1 MAKISA
7 LHLLLALV
15 IIFAG
20 GCIILWVT
28 LPDDGYCRSCGPMI
42 EVRPVSTFYVFLPEN
57 IPAYR
62 YYGPNVEYYMGEWTI
77 HPDYASLADSEYKL
91 GEKDTIVSLEA
102 DKSYYTPDVK
112 IEGNRLYFDIML
124 FNNAGYSFSDV
135 GFDIF
140 FDVNIRKNVD
150 GGYGEYSR
158 FEPDMW
164 EETITVENV
173 YVNSLQEIRVYAP
186 LFPVENSESFS
197 VEVYILYPENLTA
210 DDGTKL
216 VYDNGEYI
224 PAESVPDVYD
234 LLDSD
239 KRRKIRI
246 YEYIIVKS
254 GFEGEV

>member
-1 MAKISA
+1 MAKISVI
-7 LHLLLALV
+7 HLLLALV

-20 GCIILWVT
+20 GCIILWAT
-28 LPDDGYCRSCGPMI
+28 LPDDYCRACGPVI
-42 EVRPVSTFYVFLPEN
+42 EVRPVSTFYVYSLGN
-57 IPAYR
+57 IPSYR
-62 YYGPNVEYYMGEWTI
+62 YNGPNFEYSGDEWTT
-77 HPDYASLADSEYKL
+77 HPDYAPLADLEYRL

-124 FNNAGYSFSDV
+124 FNNVGYSFPDV
-135 GFDIF
+135 KYDVLS
-140 FDVNIRKNVD
+140 DVNIRKNID

-164 EETITVENV
+164 EETINVENV
-173 YVNSLQEIRVYAP
+173 YVNSLQEIRIYAP
-186 LFPVENSESFS
+186 LFPVENDESFF
-197 VEVYILYPENLTA
+197 VEVYLLYPENLTA

-224 PAESVPDVYD
+224 PEEYVPDVYD
-234 LLDSD
+234 LSDSD

-246 YEYIIVKS
+246 YEYFIVRS